1 MEVVKAIAKQAT
13 AEHDRAALRFDMKT
27 HSYGQLISATWQM
40 LQELEAAT
48 TKSFQSEGVVG
59 GKWSLGGA
67 RVGIL
72 AKPSAE
78 FVAGVLA
85 TWFGGGVV
93 IPLAVNYPE
102 AELFH
107 VLNDSEVSVLLSTE
121 EHREIMEIVASK
133 CGAKYSQIPTVPSTP
148 LANGVHEV
156 YGDVEA
162 DILSA
167 MFDLM
172 KVSKTAEGNDPA
184 LIVYT
189 SGTTSKPKGAVHTH
203 NSIAAQVKVL
213 TEAWECSSTDQF
225 LHCLPLHHIHPMLLT
240 IIHMSFNVDFLP
252 KFSVRGIWHKLRE
265 SYPKD
270 GNAVIGGTITVFT
283 GVPTM
288 YTRLL
293 QGYEA
298 MDPET
303 QAASSYAARQLRLMM
318 CGSAALPYPLMK
330 QWESITGHWLLD
342 RYGMT
347 EFGVAL
353 SNPLKGVRKAGTV
366 GLPLPGV
373 QLVWKEAS
381 CITNTDNEN
390 LLSNYLKA
398 KIIVDEDSDSSDGEL
413 AIKCASL
420 FKEYWKQPK
429 ITKEAFMDDG
439 FFRTGDTVTMDED
452 GYYIISGRTNA
463 DIMKVGGYKLSAL
476 DIEAVLL
483 EHPDVAEC
491 SVLGLSDED
500 YGQVVCAVIVP
511 EASARERAKQESRP
525 AMTLEELQAWAKDKL
540 APYKIPTKLFVFD
553 AFKRNHM
560 GKVNKKDLKKE
571 LEQLEQ

>member
-102 AELFH
+102 AELS
-107 VLNDSEVSVLLSTE
+107 L
-121 EHREIMEIVASK
+121 I
-133 CGAKYSQIPTVPSTP
+133 TP
-148 LANGVHEV
+148 LYV
-156 YGDVEA
+156 
-162 DILSA
+162 
-167 MFDLM
+167 
-172 KVSKTAEGNDPA
+172 
-184 LIVYT
+184 
-189 SGTTSKPKGAVHTH
+189 GAV
-203 NSIAAQVKVL
+203 
-213 TEAWECSSTDQF
+213 
-225 LHCLPLHHIHPMLLT
+225 
-240 IIHMSFNVDFLP
+240 VDFLP

-373 QLVWKEAS
+373 QV
-381 CITNTDNEN
+381 
-390 LLSNYLKA
+390 
-398 KIIVDEDSDSSDGEL
+398 SS
-413 AIKCASL
+413 KS
-420 FKEYWKQPK
+420 
-429 ITKEAFMDDG
+429 
-439 FFRTGDTVTMDED
+439 
-452 GYYIISGRTNA
+452 
-463 DIMKVGGYKLSAL
+463 KLGCFQ
-476 DIEAVLL
+476 
-483 EHPDVAEC
+483 HPDVAEC

>member
-85 TWFGGGVV
+85 TWFGGGV
-93 IPLAVNYPE
+93 
-102 AELFH
+102 
-107 VLNDSEVSVLLSTE
+107 
-121 EHREIMEIVASK
+121 
-133 CGAKYSQIPTVPSTP
+133 
-148 LANGVHEV
+148 
-156 YGDVEA
+156 
-162 DILSA
+162 
-167 MFDLM
+167 
-172 KVSKTAEGNDPA
+172 
-184 LIVYT
+184 
-189 SGTTSKPKGAVHTH
+189 
-203 NSIAAQVKVL
+203 
-213 TEAWECSSTDQF
+213 
-225 LHCLPLHHIHPMLLT
+225 
-240 IIHMSFNVDFLP
+240 VDFLP

-373 QLVWKEAS
+373 QP
-381 CITNTDNEN
+381 
-390 LLSNYLKA
+390 LKYFP
-398 KIIVDEDSDSSDGEL
+398 GN
-413 AIKCASL
+413 
-420 FKEYWKQPK
+420 
-429 ITKEAFMDDG
+429 
-439 FFRTGDTVTMDED
+439 VT
-452 GYYIISGRTNA
+452 Y
-463 DIMKVGGYKLSAL
+463 
-476 DIEAVLL
+476 
-483 EHPDVAEC
+483 
-491 SVLGLSDED
+491 
-500 YGQVVCAVIVP
+500 
-511 EASARERAKQESRP
+511 
-525 AMTLEELQAWAKDKL
+525 
-540 APYKIPTKLFVFD
+540 F
-553 AFKRNHM
+553 
-560 GKVNKKDLKKE
+560 
-571 LEQLEQ
+571 